1 MNNKEIFFSIAL
13 ILLSLIF
20 ASPMTSASTTQ
31 SVNDQLTI
39 NETQVTINK
48 LPQNN
53 PAIYGD
59 RIVWKDERNGN
70 GDIYV
75 YNLSTS
81 RETQITTDKSD
92 QYLPFVYDD
101 RVVWEDERNGNV
113 DIYMYNF
120 STSKESR
127 ITSNKSDQLWAS
139 IYGNR
144 IVWVDTRYGNY
155 DIFVYDLSTSKET
168 QITTSKSNKLFP
180 RIYEDRIVWEDYRNG
195 KYDLFMYN
203 LSTSKENRIVA
214 NISYSAIAS
223 ICDDK
228 IVWSDD
234 RNEPGN
240 YDIYLYN
247 LSTSRETR
255 ITTNKSDQYL
265 PVVSENRIVWYDLRN
280 GNRDI
285 YMYDLS
291 TSREIQIS
299 SAESNQYNPAIY
311 GSRIVWEDDRNGN
324 LDIYMCTLGSNLPV
338 SAFSASPISGNAPL
352 KVSFTDRSTGSPASW
367 NWSFGDKTYSTSKNP
382 AHTFSKA
389 GKYTVSLTVK
399 NTAGSNAVTKSGY
412 IVVNALKTPVAAF
425 SASPRSGNAPLKVQF
440 ADKSSNSP
448 AAWKWSF
455 GDGTYSTSRNPSHT
469 YSKAG
474 KYTISLTVKNAAGS
488 NTKTVSRYIAV
499 NKVVK
504 PVTAFSATP
513 ASGKL
518 PLKVQFTDKSTS
530 SPTSWKWSF
539 GDGTYSSSRNPSHTY
554 SKAGRYTVYLT
565 AKNSAGSS
573 TKTMS
578 GYITVSK

>member
-39 NETQVTINK
+39 NETQITINK
-48 LPQNN
+48 LPQSN

-75 YNLSTS
+75 YNLSAS

-92 QYLPFVYDD
+92 QYLPFVYGD

-113 DIYMYNF
+113 DIYMYSL

-155 DIFVYDLSTSKET
+155 DIFMYDLSTSKET
-168 QITTSKSNKLFP
+168 QITSSKSNKLFP

-195 KYDLFMYN
+195 KYDLCMYN

-223 ICDDK
+223 IYDDK

-234 RNEPGN
+234 RSEPGN

-255 ITTNKSDQYL
+255 ITINKSDQYL
-265 PVVSENRIVWYDLRN
+265 PVVSESRVVWYDLRN

-291 TSREIQIS
+291 TSRETQIS

-311 GSRIVWEDDRNGN
+311 GNRIMWEDDRNGN

-338 SAFSASPISGNAPL
+338 SAFSASPTSGNAPL
-352 KVSFTDRSTGSPASW
+352 KISFTDGSTGSPTSW

-382 AHTFSKA
+382 SHTFSKA

-412 IVVNALKTPVAAF
+412 IVVNALKIPVTSL
-425 SASPRSGNAPLKVQF
+425 SASPRSGNAPLKVKF
-440 ADKSSNSP
+440 ADRSTNSP
-448 AAWKWSF
+448 TAWKWSF
-455 GDGTYSTSRNPSHT
+455 GDGTYSTSKNPSHT

-474 KYTISLTVKNAAGS
+474 KYTVSLTVKNAAGS
-488 NTKTVSRYIAV
+488 NTKTVSKYIVV

-504 PVTAFSATP
+504 PVAAFLATP

-518 PLKVQFTDKSTS
+518 PLKVQFTDKSTN
-530 SPTSWKWSF
+530 SPTLWKWSF
-539 GDGTYSSSRNPSHTY
+539 GDGTYSTSRNPSHTY

-573 TKTMS
+573 TKTMP